1 MLSST
6 PMEDT
11 APDRKPGRVLTLYV
25 PLTLGVL
32 CGASAEVYCGCKVPW
47 TQQLIGKAAGSV
59 AFFVFW
65 WIAVMV
71 CFHGYHFVR
80 ALFIHP
86 N

>member
-1 MLSST
+1 
-6 PMEDT
+6 MEDI
-11 APDRKPGRVLTLYV
+11 APDRKPGRVLTLCV
-25 PLTLGVL
+25 PLALGVL
-32 CGASAEVYCGCKVPW
+32 CAASVEGYCSCKVTW
-47 TQQLIGKAAGSV
+47 TQQFIGKAAGSV

-71 CFHGYHFVR
+71 CFYGYHFVR